1 VKFTYSAGAKAVYQQ
16 PYRHVPCTRLA
27 GLRIQN
33 YGSITMVRLLYSWI
47 VLFERHVRCVSLKV
61 VLASA
66 SPVQLG
72 VGMLEDASHL
82 QDTHKKHLPVGTP
95 HVHSNKHG
103 EQGTV
108 PVQLGG
114 GTLEDASLLQDT
126 HTHTHKKH
134 LPVGTPHV
142 HSNKHGEQGTV
153 PVQLGVGTL
162 EDASH
167 LQDTHK

>member
-108 PVQLGG
+108 PVQLG
-114 GTLEDASLLQDT
+114 
-126 HTHTHKKH
+126 
-134 LPVGTPHV
+134 
-142 HSNKHGEQGTV
+142 
-153 PVQLGVGTL
+153 VGTL